1 MELYP
6 IFSSFISAPEFQRNE
21 VPLFIFLF
29 IFLHKKS
36 RERARLFLV
45 SKDLGF

>member
-1 MELYP
+1 MELYS

-21 VPLFIFLF
+21 VPLFIFL
-29 IFLHKKS
+29 HKKS

-45 SKDLGF
+45 SKDFGF